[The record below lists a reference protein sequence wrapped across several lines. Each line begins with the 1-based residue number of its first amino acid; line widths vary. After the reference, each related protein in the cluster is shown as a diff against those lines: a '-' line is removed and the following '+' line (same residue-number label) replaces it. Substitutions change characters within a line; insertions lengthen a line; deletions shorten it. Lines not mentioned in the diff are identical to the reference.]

1 MFRYQSM
8 LRQFF
13 AAILLLATLTACGG
27 KLTQENFNKIDN
39 GMPYA
44 EVVKILGKPQS
55 SEGGGV
61 LGITAGASV
70 WKDDKHQISIT
81 FINEKV
87 ASKTFSEIKPAAT
100 ESQ

>member
-13 AAILLLATLTACGG
+13 IAALLLITLTACCD
-27 KLTQENFNKIDN
+27 KLTQENFNKISN

-44 EVVKILGKPQS
+44 DVVKILGEPES

-61 LGITAGASV
+61 FGITAGTSV
-70 WKDDKHQISIT
+70 WRGKTHQVTIV
-81 FINEKV
+81 FLNEKV
-87 ASKTFSEIKPAAT
+87 TSKTFSEIEVALPTK
-100 ESQ
+100 